1 MLPKMDTEEKPTFVQ
16 FTLELRY
23 ICVQLCYTRRMSSA
37 QCLVFPP
44 FRLDLSNACLWEG
57 EQEIRLRP
65 KTFAVLRY
73 LVEHP
78 GRVVSKADLLQAV
91 WAETAVSDGVL
102 RGCISEL
109 RKALH
114 DSAQTPRFLET
125 IPRWGWRF
133 IEKLRVS
140 DHMRSD
146 PESLPPGHSFPVIV
160 GREAELRQLYA
171 WLQKARRG
179 ERQTVF
185 VTGEPGI
192 GKTTVVEAFVD
203 SLRADTDVWL
213 ARGQCLEQYGVGE
226 AYLPILDAVGRLCR
240 EPGRTSL
247 ISLLDRYAP
256 NWLIQLPWLINES
269 GLETLQQKIQGTTPE
284 RMLRELA
291 EFVEAL
297 AQDVTLVLV
306 LEDLHWSDYA
316 TLDVLSFL
324 AQRREPARVFVIGT
338 YRPVEIEERG
348 HPLKGMKQELQ
359 LHRQC
364 ADLPLGLLTQA
375 AATEYLATRL
385 PDHRLINRLGQG
397 LYQRTEGNPLFMLN
411 VVDAWAEQGSLT
423 QLDRAEKEGELS
435 NLESTVEELLGGVP
449 DNLRQMIEKQIDR
462 LSRQERQILE
472 VASLAGMEFCAA
484 AVAAGLETSLVQVE
498 RRCAQLARRGQFVC
512 SIGQEEWPDGTLS
525 ERYVFRHAL
534 YQQVWSERVP
544 TGWRMQLH
552 RQIGERKER
561 GYGPQASDRAAELAV
576 HFEDG
581 RDGERALVYL
591 KHAAD
596 KAVKQSAHHEAIR
609 HLTKGLELI
618 QTLPSTPE
626 QARQELD
633 VRITLGVALIA
644 VKGYAAVEVE
654 QAFTRALELCR
665 HIGETP
671 QIVPALSGLLGV
683 ALMQAKVAEA
693 HALSVQCLCIAQR
706 VQEPKLLC
714 EAHAT
719 LGVTSFIQGAFGD
732 ARNHLKQGMRYY
744 DPLHYRD
751 QAVLHD
757 PMINYESYQAWTL
770 WSLGYPDQ
778 AITKMQDTL
787 ELAQRLSQPHGVA
800 YASHFAALLYLLQGE
815 KQLVQDLADRL
826 VALADEHTFPMWLA
840 WGTFYHGWVLAE
852 QEQWEDGIAC
862 MRRSQAA
869 NQTMRAES
877 GHPYRQGVLAR
888 AYAQSGQVEEGLALV
903 HEALT
908 AAQGSGEY
916 FYEAELYRLKGEV
929 IFDAECGMMSA
940 EWKRKSLKGKENK
953 AKSVPYF
960 FDADTCFQQ
969 ALEISRRQNARSLEL
984 RAALSLSR
992 LRQKQ
997 GQRKEA
1003 HQVLSE
1009 VYSWFSEGFGTRDL
1023 RDAKGLLEEL
1033 A

>member
-1 MLPKMDTEEKPTFVQ
+1 MPACGRGSRKSGYVPRPL
-16 FTLELRY
+16 
-23 ICVQLCYTRRMSSA
+23 
-37 QCLVFPP
+37 
-44 FRLDLSNACLWEG
+44 LS
-57 EQEIRLRP
+57 
-65 KTFAVLRY
+65 AVLRY

-133 IEKLRVS
+133 IEKIGVS

-146 PESLPPGHSFPVIV
+146 PESLPPGYSFPVIV

-256 NWLIQLPWLINES
+256 NWLIQLPWLITES

-462 LSRQERQILE
+462 LSRQERQIL
-472 VASLAGMEFCAA
+472 
-484 AVAAGLETSLVQVE
+484 
-498 RRCAQLARRGQFVC
+498 
-512 SIGQEEWPDGTLS
+512 
-525 ERYVFRHAL
+525 
-534 YQQVWSERVP
+534 
-544 TGWRMQLH
+544 
-552 RQIGERKER
+552 
-561 GYGPQASDRAAELAV
+561 
-576 HFEDG
+576 
-581 RDGERALVYL
+581 
-591 KHAAD
+591 
-596 KAVKQSAHHEAIR
+596 
-609 HLTKGLELI
+609 
-618 QTLPSTPE
+618 
-626 QARQELD
+626 
-633 VRITLGVALIA
+633 
-644 VKGYAAVEVE
+644 
-654 QAFTRALELCR
+654 
-665 HIGETP
+665 
-671 QIVPALSGLLGV
+671 
-683 ALMQAKVAEA
+683 
-693 HALSVQCLCIAQR
+693 
-706 VQEPKLLC
+706 
-714 EAHAT
+714 
-719 LGVTSFIQGAFGD
+719 
-732 ARNHLKQGMRYY
+732 
-744 DPLHYRD
+744 
-751 QAVLHD
+751 
-757 PMINYESYQAWTL
+757 
-770 WSLGYPDQ
+770 
-778 AITKMQDTL
+778 
-787 ELAQRLSQPHGVA
+787 
-800 YASHFAALLYLLQGE
+800 
-815 KQLVQDLADRL
+815 
-826 VALADEHTFPMWLA
+826 
-840 WGTFYHGWVLAE
+840 
-852 QEQWEDGIAC
+852 
-862 MRRSQAA
+862 
-869 NQTMRAES
+869 
-877 GHPYRQGVLAR
+877 
-888 AYAQSGQVEEGLALV
+888 
-903 HEALT
+903 
-908 AAQGSGEY
+908 
-916 FYEAELYRLKGEV
+916 
-929 IFDAECGMMSA
+929 
-940 EWKRKSLKGKENK
+940 
-953 AKSVPYF
+953 
-960 FDADTCFQQ
+960 
-969 ALEISRRQNARSLEL
+969 
-984 RAALSLSR
+984 
-992 LRQKQ
+992 
-997 GQRKEA
+997 
-1003 HQVLSE
+1003 
-1009 VYSWFSEGFGTRDL
+1009 
-1023 RDAKGLLEEL
+1023 
-1033 A
+1033 